1 MRKARTLALLLA
13 FIFAALFPSPGFSQ
27 LVKVGRAGLISDAG
41 IYIAFEKGY
50 YKEQGIEIDFGPTM
64 PAGEQMAML
73 GAGKLE
79 VVTGGIN
86 PGLFN
91 AIARGLPIV
100 VVADKGSLPP
110 GYGFMSLIV
119 RKDLWDSGQVK
130 RIKDLKGKIVA
141 TNAPS
146 SPNVYLWARAMEKEG
161 LTLADVNMKSIPFP
175 LMATALGN
183 KAIDAANPGEPF
195 ATKAVEMGVGVRM
208 MTLDQVT
215 PYMQIAAIFYNRD
228 FATKSQELARRWMVA
243 YLKGIRQY
251 HDALREK
258 GSKREEM
265 LQVLMK
271 HTGIK
276 ERDLYDKMVWAG
288 LNPDGLLN
296 KESILDQQKFFVEIG
311 QVPKPAPLEKIVDD
325 SFVNHALQV
334 LGKYGPR

>member
-1 MRKARTLALLLA
+1 MRKLASFSFLLTLILSLWLL
-13 FIFAALFPSPGFSQ
+13 PSAFSQ

-50 YKEQGIEIDFGPTM
+50 FKEQGLEIELGPTIA
-64 PAGEQMAML
+64 AGEQMAML
-73 GAGKLE
+73 AAGKLD
-79 VVTGGIN
+79 VVAGGIN

-119 RKDLWDSGQVK
+119 RKDLWDNGQVK

-146 SPNVYLWARAMEKEG
+146 SPNVYLWARTMEKEG
-161 LTLADVNMKSIPFP
+161 LTLADVDMKSIPFP
-175 LMATALGN
+175 LMVTALAN

-228 FATKSQELARRWMVA
+228 FSTKSQELARRWMVA
-243 YLKGIRQY
+243 YLKGVRQY

-265 LQVLMK
+265 IQVLMK

-276 ERDLYDKMVWAG
+276 EQDVYDKMVWAG

-325 SFVNHALQV
+325 SFVNHALQI
-334 LGKYGPR
+334 LGKYGAR